1 MIRPHEEQRLAE
13 LTAQIENGTYLPSG
27 AEIAER
33 IFTRPFVS
41 QKDGPVERYLKQH
54 GSLLIGDLPQPV
66 AESFAELRDT
76 RVCREHHVEY
86 PLISGLQEF
95 DCPECRARS
104 ESQKLLLVRVRQRRE
119 DDFRQASG
127 MEHDAEV
134 PAPFLPFYNPSQR
147 PRDRVRD
154 FLLTCLL
161 AAILGSAVFFA
172 NQKAERQKEERKVME
187 GRP

>member
-54 GSLLIGDLPQPV
+54 GSLLIGELSEPV

-104 ESQKLLLVRVRQRRE
+104 ESQKLLLARVRQRRE

-127 MEHDAEV
+127 MEHDTEV
-134 PAPFLPFYNPSQR
+134 PAPFLPFYSPDRSL
-147 PRDRVRD
+147 RDTFRD

-161 AAILGSAVFFA
+161 AALIGGAVFLA
-172 NQKAERQKEERKVME
+172 NQRAERQAEKQKSVE
-187 GRP
+187 GRR